1 MHAPPWPENEPAAPG
16 GDAAPHRTGDAMHD
30 TLPTN
35 AAGKRYIT
43 NHGSSSRQRW
53 INASELRSRDARV
66 TSLTS
71 EFQL

>member
-1 MHAPPWPENEPAAPG
+1 MAACAIGSKRSSAPSHNTSPRQHSA
-16 GDAAPHRTGDAMHD
+16 
-30 TLPTN
+30 LPTN

-43 NHGSSSRQRW
+43 NHGISSRQRW